1 MTGIKLASVLLG
13 IAVLAVVPFLELPGL
28 SPQGHITL
36 GIFLMAAVFWMFEPV
51 PVYATSLLVIF
62 LQIMLLSSKGVLLAT
77 GLADFEGADYT
88 DFIGTLAHP
97 IIVLFL
103 GGFMLAEGAVKFNLD
118 KNLTRFVMRP
128 FGTRPAS
135 ILFGLMLV
143 TALLSAFMSNTATT
157 AMMMTVILPVVG
169 MLEAGDRFRTAV
181 ALAIPVAANIG
192 GIATPIGTPPNAIA
206 IAALANE
213 GHVVSFSDWMV
224 MAVPPVLV
232 LLGGAWVLLL
242 AMFPPA
248 AKSVRLDSA
257 GGFDRRAKAV
267 VLYVVFATTVF
278 LWTTEALHG
287 MTSKVVAF
295 LPIAA
300 LPLFGV
306 LGKKDIRSLPWEVL
320 WLVAG
325 GISLGLSMQDSGLAA
340 WMVGLVEWDALG
352 GFTLLVLFAVTT
364 LLMANFLSH
373 TVTATLV
380 VPIALGVGAGLAEG
394 GDGFHPVLAG
404 VVIAFAA
411 SFGMSLPISTP
422 PNAIATSTGLVET
435 RDMAKVGVI
444 LGLAGLAL
452 TLLCSRWW
460 WPIFL

>member
-1 MTGIKLASVLLG
+1 MTRIKVASIVSG
-13 IAVLAVVPFLELPGL
+13 VAAFVAIPFLDLPGL
-28 SPQGHITL
+28 SVQGHITL
-36 GIFLMAAVFWMFEPV
+36 AIFTLAAVFWMFEPV

-62 LQIMLLSSKGVLLAT
+62 LQVMLLSSKGVLLST

-88 DFIGTLAHP
+88 EFIGTLAHP

-103 GGFMLAEGAVKFNLD
+103 GGFMLAEAAVKHNLD
-118 KNLTRFVMRP
+118 KNLTRVVMRP
-128 FGTRPAS
+128 FGTRPAF
-135 ILFGLMLV
+135 ILLGLMLV

-157 AMMMTVILPVVG
+157 AMMMTVILPVIAL
-169 MLEAGDRFRTAV
+169 LEDGDRFRTGV

-206 IAALANE
+206 IAALAND
-213 GHVVSFSDWMV
+213 GHVISFSDWMIL
-224 MAVPPVLV
+224 AVPPVLG
-232 LLGGAWVLLL
+232 LLGGAWLLL
-242 AMFPPA
+242 MAMFPPKA
-248 AKSVRLDSA
+248 DAVRLQFD
-257 GGFDRRAKAV
+257 GGFERGAKAM
-267 VLYVVFATTVF
+267 VLYVVFGVTVL

-340 WMVGLVEWDALG
+340 WMVGLVDWSALG
-352 GFTLLVLFAVTT
+352 GFTLLLIFAVTT

-380 VPIALGVGAGLAEG
+380 IPIALGVGAGLVDG
-394 GDGFHPVLAG
+394 GDGFSPVLAG

-435 RDMAKVGVI
+435 RDMAKVGVV

-452 TLLCSRWW
+452 TLLCSRLW
-460 WPIFL
+460 WPLFL